1 MYEELA
7 ADLASLDTEL
17 RRITVREDRQKR
29 FRERQPARAHVTA
42 SAGPAPAAVSSLKH
56 TATTPSLFVRAKSE
70 TPRTEPRCLAPA
82 DVTFTCFNCD
92 KPGHITKECPEPRRG
107 DLKEIEEEPEGLYDD

>member
-17 RRITVREDRQKR
+17 RRIAIREDRQR
-29 FRERQPARAHVTA
+29 QFRERQPARAHVIA
-42 SAGPAPAAVSSLKH
+42 SAGPAL
-56 TATTPSLFVRAKSE
+56 TTIATPKPMTIAHSPFVQARSE
-70 TPRTEPRCLAPA
+70 TPRTEPRRPVPA

-92 KPGHITKECPEPRRG
+92 KIGHIVKECPEP
-107 DLKEIEEEPEGLYDD
+107 